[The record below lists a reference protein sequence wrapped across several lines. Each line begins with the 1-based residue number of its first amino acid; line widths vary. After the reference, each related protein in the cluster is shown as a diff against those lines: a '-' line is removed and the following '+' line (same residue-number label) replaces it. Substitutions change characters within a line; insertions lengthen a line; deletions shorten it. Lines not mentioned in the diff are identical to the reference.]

1 MLTAPASSGRAT
13 TTRPGYR
20 TLVIGCGF
28 IGSHLVREL
37 VATNRA
43 PVVLTRSLPTEEVAT
58 MIDTEDLHIG
68 DAGDPRVL
76 ETALNGIG
84 RVIFSAG
91 GLLPAASEQAPER
104 HAELT
109 FGPVRALLAAL
120 RTRPGVTLT
129 YLSSGGTVYGEPER
143 LPVGEDEPK
152 RPLAFYGKVHLA
164 CEREIA
170 RHRRVHGLAARIL
183 RCSTVYGE
191 HQRPER
197 GQGAVVTFL
206 RRIERGEPIEL
217 YGDGAAIRD
226 YVYAGDV
233 ARALTA
239 LLDRGDGPA
248 ILNVGAGRGTSL
260 NELRRLIESQVGL
273 PARVSS
279 CPQRAFEVRGIVLDT
294 SLLRGLID
302 FDPTPL
308 EEGIARTHAWLTE
321 PVSRA
326 A

>member
-1 MLTAPASSGRAT
+1 MLNAPGLSGRAT
-13 TTRPGYR
+13 TARQGRR

-28 IGSHLVREL
+28 IGSHVVREL
-37 VATNRA
+37 VATNRQ
-43 PVVLTRSLPTEEVAT
+43 PVVLTRSLPTDEVVA
-58 MIDTEDLHIG
+58 MIGAEDLHIG
-68 DAGDPRVL
+68 DAADPRVL

-84 RVIFSAG
+84 RVVFSAG
-91 GLLPAASEQAPER
+91 GLLPAASEQAPRR

-109 FGPVRALLAAL
+109 LGPVRALLDAL

-143 LPVGEDEPK
+143 LPVGEDQPT
-152 RPLAFYGKVHLA
+152 RPLAFYGKLHLA

-170 RHRRVHGLAARIL
+170 RHRRDDGLAARIL

-197 GQGAVVTFL
+197 GQGAIVTFL

-239 LLDRGDGPA
+239 LLDCEDGPA
-248 ILNVGAGRGTSL
+248 ILNLGAGRGTSL
-260 NELRRLIESQVGL
+260 NELKRLIESQVGQ
-273 PARVSS
+273 PARVTSY
-279 CPQRAFEVRGIVLDT
+279 PQRGFEVRAIVLDT
-294 SLLRGLID
+294 SLLRSLID
-302 FDPTPL
+302 FDPMPL
-308 EEGIARTHAWLTE
+308 EEGIARTHAWLTASV
-321 PVSRA
+321 PRA